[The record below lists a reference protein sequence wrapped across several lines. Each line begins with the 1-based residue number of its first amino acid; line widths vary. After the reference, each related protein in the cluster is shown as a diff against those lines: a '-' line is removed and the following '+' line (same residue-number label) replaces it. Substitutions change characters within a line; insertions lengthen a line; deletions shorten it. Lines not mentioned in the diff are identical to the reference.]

1 VCARYLIIYQK
12 MFFHPV
18 LEDATDTW
26 EEWQWSCTCREQ
38 HDWNNKHSVM
48 ASEHENQP
56 LEKINTYM
64 QLTCFDS
71 YMGHCQFKRKPFTKI
86 GLSWE

>member
-1 VCARYLIIYQK
+1 
-12 MFFHPV
+12 
-18 LEDATDTW
+18 
-26 EEWQWSCTCREQ
+26 
-38 HDWNNKHSVM
+38 M

-71 YMGHCQFKRKPFTKI
+71 YTGHCQFKRKPFTKI